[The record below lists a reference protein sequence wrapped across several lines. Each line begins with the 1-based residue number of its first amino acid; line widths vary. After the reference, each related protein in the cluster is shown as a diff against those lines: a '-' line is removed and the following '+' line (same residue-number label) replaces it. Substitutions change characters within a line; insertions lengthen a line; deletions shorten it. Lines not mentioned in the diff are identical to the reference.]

1 MVSCLVGGLMTYY
14 SRYFPSIEFLF
25 HRLIW
30 DREPWA
36 ASYWLID
43 WLIEQNPNTTL
54 EATWSGLLI
63 AVVCQLLNWW
73 NPQSLCR
80 SLMFGDEASLFWAN
94 TTLVKASVESFPPQK
109 KKHPWSVSIWRLLG
123 ILKLSNQARGRE
135 SQQIWFK
142 LLNLKLCVNTQCVQK
157 VFKTPAS
164 PQQNHLQKGAIRNR
178 HLHAGSAHRI
188 LLLRL

>member
-1 MVSCLVGGLMTYY
+1 MN
-14 SRYFPSIEFLF
+14 
-25 HRLIW
+25 H
-30 DREPWA
+30 EPPA
-36 ASYWLID
+36 TDWLID
-43 WLIEQNPNTTL
+43 WLIDWTKSEYDP
-54 EATWSGLLI
+54 WSHLKWSFDCCSMPV
-63 AVVCQLLNWW
+63 AQL
-73 NPQSLCR
+73 
-80 SLMFGDEASLFWAN
+80 
-94 TTLVKASVESFPPQK
+94 VESTIPLQIAYVWWRSIAFLSEYNTCEGQRWKLPPPK

-142 LLNLKLCVNTQCVQK
+142 LLNLKPCVNTQCVQK

-164 PQQNHLQKGAIRNR
+164 PQQNRNR